1 MRSMVDFFSKSTVL
15 HVLHESTVKV
25 QHVQK
30 KSSHHWWLFI
40 EWALFLQLLWIGLAV
55 YILQIIDMLG
65 HKVHGKSDLI
75 TVCASMC
82 LVLACQVSA
91 IALILF
97 PVHVTSKSDLTESL
111 LQVPLWSQNLN
122 WLQFVNEL
130 AVEQMVPTLQ
140 FLLKER
146 E

>member
-1 MRSMVDFFSKSTVL
+1 
-15 HVLHESTVKV
+15 
-25 QHVQK
+25 
-30 KSSHHWWLFI
+30 
-40 EWALFLQLLWIGLAV
+40 
-55 YILQIIDMLG
+55 MLG